1 LPVSSV
7 KKARAISDTQSVR
20 VALTHKFVFGSL
32 VVGASVVGFPLLLGG
47 TGIDPP
53 PWLYP
58 FVALG
63 AAGLIGFYL
72 SRDLTRS
79 FQSLRTATEQISRGN
94 LSARVEVE
102 ENPRFPDE
110 TYGLARSIQAMAA
123 SLREL
128 VEHVQSTADR
138 VSRAAHELTH
148 AAQQVSG
155 NNTDI
160 SSTVSDLARTVA
172 EQQKLL
178 QNANLLI
185 HEIASTIELNAS
197 RAREAFGFAAEANQ
211 KANSGVDVSRLAIE
225 KMRMVFER
233 VEQSVARVFELEEK
247 TRHVG
252 QITGIITSVANSTNL
267 LSLNASIEAARAGE
281 AGRGF
286 SVVAD
291 EIRKLAE
298 SAGESAEEIAKLIHE
313 IQTETNEVADEMR
326 ESSLGVKE
334 GREDM
339 DTMAHSLE
347 HIRSAVSEAASR
359 AEEIFHGTDSHT
371 QSLERMVDSMDE
383 VARVAA
389 GNATALDAV
398 VTTSGD
404 QVGSMA
410 DMVTS
415 SKSLT
420 ELAEQLRVVL
430 RGFETG
436 GTPPSVAHET
446 AAGEGR
452 EDAA

>member
-1 LPVSSV
+1 LPVSEAFLPVPDV
-7 KKARAISDTQSVR
+7 KRQPPISDTQGVR
-20 VALTHKFVFGSL
+20 VGLTYKFVFGSL
-32 VVGASVVGFPLLLGG
+32 VVGASVAGFPRLFVW

-53 PWLYP
+53 AWLSL
-58 FVALG
+58 FVALLV
-63 AAGLIGFYL
+63 AGVIGFFL
-72 SRDLTRS
+72 SRDLARS
-79 FQSLRTATEQISRGN
+79 FRSLRTATEQISRGD
-94 LSARVEVE
+94 LAARVTVQES
-102 ENPRFPDE
+102 PRFPDE
-110 TYGLARSIQAMAA
+110 THGLARSIQAMAA

-138 VSRAAHELTH
+138 VSRAAHELTRSVQH
-148 AAQQVSG
+148 VSV
-155 NNTDI
+155 NNTEI

-178 QNANLLI
+178 QNANVLI

-211 KANSGVDVSRLAIE
+211 KANSGVDVSRLAIQ
-225 KMRMVFER
+225 KMRTVLER
-233 VEQSVARVFELEEK
+233 VEQSVVRVFDLEEK

-298 SAGESAEEIAKLIHE
+298 SAGESAEEITKLIHE
-313 IQTETNEVADEMR
+313 IQSETNQVADEMR

-359 AEEIFHGTDSHT
+359 AEEIFHGADSHT
-371 QSLERMVDSMDE
+371 QSVERMVDSMDE

-389 GNATALDAV
+389 GNAKALDAV
-398 VTTSGD
+398 VGTSRE
-404 QVGSMA
+404 QVTSMS
-410 DMVTS
+410 DMVSS

-420 ELAEQLRVVL
+420 DLAEQLRVVL
-430 RGFETG
+430 RGFDTG
-436 GTPPSVAHET
+436 GARAS
-446 AAGEGR
+446 GSR
-452 EDAA
+452 DEDRS

>member
-1 LPVSSV
+1 M
-7 KKARAISDTQSVR
+7 R

-63 AAGLIGFYL
+63 AAALIGFFL

-79 FQSLRTATEQISRGN
+79 FLSLRTVTEQISRGN
-94 LSARVEVE
+94 LTARIEVP

-110 TYGLARSIQAMAA
+110 TYGLACSIQAMAA

-148 AAQQVSG
+148 AAQQVSA
-155 NNTDI
+155 NNTEI

-185 HEIASTIELNAS
+185 REIASTIELNAS

-211 KANSGVDVSRLAIE
+211 KANSGIDVSRLAIE

-298 SAGESAEEIAKLIHE
+298 SAGRSAEEIAKLIHE

-347 HIRSAVSEAASR
+347 HIRSAVSEAASC

-383 VARVAA
+383 VERVAA

-398 VTTSGD
+398 VTTSRE
-404 QVGSMA
+404 QVASMN

-436 GTPPSVAHET
+436 GAPPSAARET
-446 AAGEGR
+446 APDAIA
-452 EDAA
+452 EDGA

>member
-1 LPVSSV
+1 
-7 KKARAISDTQSVR
+7 
-20 VALTHKFVFGSL
+20 
-32 VVGASVVGFPLLLGG
+32 VVGFPLLLGG

-72 SRDLTRS
+72 SRDLARS

-211 KANSGVDVSRLAIE
+211 KANSGVDITRLAIE
-225 KMRMVFER
+225 KMRTVFER
-233 VEQSVARVFELEEK
+233 VEQSGGMVFQLEAK
-247 TRHVG
+247 TRHVH
-252 QITGIITSVANSTNL
+252 QITEIITSVASRTNL

-286 SVVAD
+286 AVVAD

-298 SAGESAEEIAKLIHE
+298 SAARSADEISKLVGEIEADT
-313 IQTETNEVADEMR
+313 QRVADEMR
-326 ESSLGVKE
+326 ESGQMISE
-334 GREDM
+334 GREDVN
-339 DTMAHSLE
+339 TIAGSLGQ
-347 HIRSAVSEAASR
+347 IRSAVGEAATR
-359 AEEIFHGTDSHT
+359 AEEIFQQADT
-371 QSLERMVDSMDE
+371 QARDAERMVQSMDE
-383 VARVAA
+383 AVKVSLA
-389 GNATALDAV
+389 NATAVDDVARTSNEQMAAV
-398 VTTSGD
+398 S
-404 QVGSMA
+404 Q
-410 DMVTS
+410 MVS
-415 SKSLT
+415 QSDDLVSLAHQLGRLT
-420 ELAEQLRVVL
+420 ERFRTGAE
-430 RGFETG
+430 EA
-436 GTPPSVAHET
+436 S
-446 AAGEGR
+446 
-452 EDAA
+452 

>member
-1 LPVSSV
+1 
-7 KKARAISDTQSVR
+7 VR
-20 VALTHKFVFGSL
+20 VGLTHKFVFGSL
-32 VVGASVVGFPLLLGG
+32 VVGASVVGFPPLFAW

-53 PWLYP
+53 AWLAF

-63 AAGLIGFYL
+63 AAGLIGFFL
-72 SRDLTRS
+72 SRDLARS
-79 FQSLRTATEQISRGN
+79 FQSLRAATEQISRGE
-94 LSARVEVE
+94 LTARVEVVT
-102 ENPRFPDE
+102 NPRFPDE
-110 TYGLARSIQAMAA
+110 THGLARSIQAMAA

-138 VSRAAHELTH
+138 VSRAAHELTRST
-148 AAQQVSG
+148 QGVSA
-155 NNTDI
+155 NNKEIT
-160 SSTVSDLARTVA
+160 STVSDLARTVA

-178 QNANLLI
+178 HDANHLI

-233 VEQSVARVFELEEK
+233 VEKSVGRVFELEEK

-252 QITGIITSVANSTNL
+252 QITGIITSVASSTNL

-298 SAGESAEEIAKLIHE
+298 SAGESAEEITKLIHE
-313 IQTETNEVADEMR
+313 IQSETNEVADEMR

-347 HIRSAVSEAASR
+347 HIRAAVSEAASR
-359 AEEIFHGTDSHT
+359 AEEIFHGADSHT
-371 QSLERMVDSMDE
+371 QSVERMWT
-383 VARVAA
+383 RW
-389 GNATALDAV
+389 TRWR
-398 VTTSGD
+398 
-404 QVGSMA
+404 GSPPA
-410 DMVTS
+410 
-415 SKSLT
+415 
-420 ELAEQLRVVL
+420 
-430 RGFETG
+430 
-436 GTPPSVAHET
+436 TPPPST
-446 AAGEGR
+446 PW
-452 EDAA
+452 

>member
-1 LPVSSV
+1 M
-7 KKARAISDTQSVR
+7 
-20 VALTHKFVFGSL
+20 
-32 VVGASVVGFPLLLGG
+32 GFPLLLGG
-47 TGIDPP
+47 MGIDPP
-53 PWLYP
+53 GWLNP

-63 AAGLIGFYL
+63 AAGLIGFTL
-72 SRDLTRS
+72 SRDLARG
-79 FQSLRTATEQISRGN
+79 FQSLRTATEQISHGK
-94 LSARVEVE
+94 LTARVEVQ

-110 TYGLARSIQAMAA
+110 TYALARSIQVMAA
-123 SLREL
+123 NLREL
-128 VEHVQSTADR
+128 VEHVQNTADR
-138 VSRAAHELTH
+138 VSRASHELTRS
-148 AAQQVSG
+148 AQQVSV

-160 SSTVSDLARTVA
+160 SSTVSELARTVA

-178 QNANLLI
+178 QDANLLI

-233 VEQSVARVFELEEK
+233 VEHSVARVFELEEK

-252 QITGIITSVANSTNL
+252 QITGIITSVASSTNL

-298 SAGESAEEIAKLIHE
+298 SAGASAEEIAKLIHE

-430 RGFETG
+430 RGFDTG
-436 GTPPSVAHET
+436 GAQPS
-446 AAGEGR
+446 AAGETGPGAGG
-452 EDAA
+452 EDAP